1 MELYHKQLN
10 SVAELRREQKRL
22 KKAHKKKKKKVAVEE
37 ESSDSPFAAFAGVA
51 GDFLTSKGSV
61 NSLMSLA
68 LPLFQ
73 LALKKVEKGLLR
85 KIVTEVGLGY
95 IKWKAIDYG
104 VTLAMRFI
112 RRQKHKADKDD
123 QQS

>member
-10 SVAELRREQKRL
+10 SVADLRREQKRL
-22 KKAHKKKKKKVAVEE
+22 KKAHKKAEKKAAEEAVENDNPIA
-37 ESSDSPFAAFAGVA
+37 SFAGIA

-68 LPLFQ
+68 LPLFRM
-73 LALKKVEKGLLR
+73 AIKKAEKGFLR
-85 KIVTEVGLGY
+85 KVATEVLGGY
-95 IKWKAIDYG
+95 LKWKSIDLG

-112 RRQKHKADKDD
+112 RMQKHKADKED
-123 QQS
+123 